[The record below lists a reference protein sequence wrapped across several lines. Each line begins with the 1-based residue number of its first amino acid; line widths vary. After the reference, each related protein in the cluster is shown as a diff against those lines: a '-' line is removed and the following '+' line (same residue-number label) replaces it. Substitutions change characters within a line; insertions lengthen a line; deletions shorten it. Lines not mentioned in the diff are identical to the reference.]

1 MLKRLPGN
9 YHIVC
14 YNSNKVYSKLIGEK
28 CMNIL
33 LLFVRIAQCRTEV
46 IDGGRKMRFSNILA
60 LLKNEYGLEII
71 ESGIAMDEDICE
83 IRLFE
88 EGRGENKG
96 CLYIGTTDES
106 PAWMREYK
114 SELFSVIIGIK
125 DRKDKGGN
133 LDFLSGEAFRDR
145 DVISYALIRED
156 QVLRLVQSL
165 NRILHKELQT
175 SNEAAE
181 LMALTM
187 RGADLKTIVG
197 TSAKKLNNPI
207 IIIDAGFKILEVSSL
222 FSIDDPIWMKN
233 IERGYCSY
241 EFIKEV
247 HRLEKIESFPDN
259 ADVFEVICKFS
270 QYRKL
275 CSKIFWKE
283 QLVGYV
289 IMLEKNEEAGN
300 LFEEFLPFV
309 GSSVC
314 EVLLHTEEYKGL
326 FGSQKENLL
335 YELIHGAEEEL
346 IHIRVKMNH
355 LEFPDRM
362 GCLVVRPNEYLNNM
376 QATAFLKEQI
386 EYILPGAFY
395 IKEKENLVFICKL
408 QQDGQLKSEEE
419 KRLLLLFQQGV
430 VHIGVSSPCT
440 DIMELKD
447 AYEQSCQLYKIST
460 RLRIE
465 KEIMYFSTYN
475 FYVMLSNM
483 SEKDL
488 MQYSHPALKTLRM
501 HDQTHNGE
509 LYKTLQAFIE
519 CQSHMVKTALALNIH
534 RNSLSYRMSKILDLT
549 GIDLTD
555 CEEIFRISYGFKVEH
570 YCRIAV

>member
-1 MLKRLPGN
+1 MK
-9 YHIVC
+9 
-14 YNSNKVYSKLIGEK
+14 
-28 CMNIL
+28 
-33 LLFVRIAQCRTEV
+33 
-46 IDGGRKMRFSNILA
+46 FSNILA
-60 LLKNEYGLEII
+60 LLKNENGLDII
-71 ESGIAMDEDICE
+71 ESDIAADEEISG

-96 CLYIGTTDES
+96 DLYIGAMDEI
-106 PAWMREYK
+106 PAWIEEHG
-114 SELFSVIIGIK
+114 SEGFSIILGIK
-125 DRKDKGGN
+125 DRKEKEES
-133 LDFLSGEAFRDR
+133 LHSLSGESFHNRDGL
-145 DVISYALIRED
+145 SYALIRED
-156 QVLRLVQSL
+156 QILRSLQAL

-181 LMALTM
+181 LMALTI
-187 RGADLKTIVG
+187 RGANLRTILE
-197 TSAKKLNNPI
+197 TSAKKLQNPI
-207 IIIDAGFKILEVSSL
+207 IVIDAGFKILDVSSAYE
-222 FSIDDPIWMKN
+222 IDDPIWMKN

-259 ADVFEVICKFS
+259 TDVFEVICKFS

-275 CSKIFWKE
+275 CSKIFWKD

-335 YELIHGAEEEL
+335 YELIHGVEEEL
-346 IHIRVKMNH
+346 VHIRVKMNQ
-355 LEFPDRM
+355 LEFPSRM
-362 GCLVVRPNEYLNNM
+362 GCLVIRPNEYLNNM
-376 QATAFLKEQI
+376 QATTFLKEQI

-408 QQDGQLKSEEE
+408 QQDGKLKSDEE

-430 VHIGVSSPCT
+430 VHMGVSRPCT

-447 AYEQSCQLYKIST
+447 AYKQSCQLYKISM

-475 FYVMLSNM
+475 FYAILNNTN
-483 SEKDL
+483 EKDL
-488 MQYSHPALKTLRM
+488 MQYSHPALKILRNY
-501 HDQTHNGE
+501 DQTHNGE
-509 LYKTLQAFIE
+509 LYRTLQVFIE
-519 CQSHMVKTALALNIH
+519 CQSHMQKTAASLTIH
-534 RNSLSYRMSKILDLT
+534 RNSLAYRISKILDLT

-555 CEEIFRISYGFKVEH
+555 CDEIFRLSYGFKVEH